1 MISLHDLSE
10 HTKLV
15 IDRASYGLAAVS
27 GAVSY
32 TSLMDGLNL
41 AAVIIAILS
50 GLVSLGW
57 GLCRVRDRIKYGPS
71 VKSD

>member
-1 MISLHDLSE
+1 MVSLHDLSE
-10 HTKLV
+10 HTKLL
-15 IDRASYGLAAVS
+15 IDRASYGLAGLA

-41 AAVIIAILS
+41 AAVVIAILS

-57 GLCRVRDRIKYGPS
+57 GLCRWRDRIKYGPS
-71 VKSD
+71 VKGD